1 MVSSTPNRIPPKV
14 NISNH
19 QGNANPTTMW
29 CHSTPV
35 RMTNIKKTE
44 GRELESVQSKPGLHS
59 QFQAIQ
65 GYYSWGLV
73 SKQMQNSS
81 SRKPFWL

>member
-1 MVSSTPNRIPPKV
+1 MVSSTPNRIPTKV

-44 GRELESVQSKPGLHS
+44 GRELEPGLHS
-59 QFQAIQ
+59 QFQAIR
-65 GYYSWGLV
+65 GY
-73 SKQMQNSS
+73 
-81 SRKPFWL
+81 